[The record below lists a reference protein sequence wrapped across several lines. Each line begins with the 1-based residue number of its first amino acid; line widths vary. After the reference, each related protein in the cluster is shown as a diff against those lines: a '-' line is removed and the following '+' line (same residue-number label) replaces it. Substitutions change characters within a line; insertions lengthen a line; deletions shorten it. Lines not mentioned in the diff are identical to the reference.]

1 MQRMSGIDST
11 FLSIETPSHHMHVS
25 MVSVFDPSGV
35 EGGYSF
41 DKVRALIGSRLP
53 SIPLF
58 RRRLAEVP
66 FNLHFPVWVD
76 DPDFDLDYHVRRV
89 AVPSPG
95 GLAELCELAGDFVSR
110 QLDRSKPLWE
120 MQIVEGLEGGKVA
133 VLAKVHHSTIDGVSG
148 AEMMV
153 HLFDLEPVPAPAEP
167 PPDDRP
173 ADHVPS
179 DLELVAYAAKSI
191 ALNPVR
197 LAKVIPGTVGSIIG
211 FVRRR
216 RQSTGPGMAAPFTA
230 PRTPFN
236 LAITPRRNV
245 AVANLVLADVKRV
258 KNTFG
263 TTVNDV
269 VLALCAGALRTYL
282 DKLGELPETPLVAV
296 VPISVR
302 DGQED
307 ESSSNQVSA
316 MFVSL
321 ATDIEDPVERLR
333 AIAEGTRGAKE
344 DHQAIGASMLQD
356 WAQFAAPA
364 VFARA
369 SRLYSSMKL
378 ADRHRPIHNV
388 IISNVPGPPF
398 PLYLAGAKL
407 EMLCPLGPVM
417 EGAGLNITVLSYQ
430 DSIDV
435 GLIACRDLMPD
446 LDDLARAFPGAMA
459 ELVAAADAADT
470 TATPG
475 RPMARAKG

>member
-1 MQRMSGIDST
+1 MQRLSGIDST

-25 MVSVFDPSGV
+25 MVSVFDPSGMP
-35 EGGYSF
+35 GGYSF
-41 DKVRALIGSRLP
+41 DKVRALIESRLP
-53 SIPLF
+53 RIPLF

-66 FNLHFPVWVD
+66 FNLHFPVWVEV
-76 DPDFDLDYHVRRV
+76 PDFDLDYHVRRV
-89 AVPSPG
+89 AVPAPG
-95 GLAELCELAGDFVSR
+95 GMAELCEVAGDFVSR
-110 QLDRSKPLWE
+110 QLDRTKPLWE
-120 MQIVEGLEGGKVA
+120 MQVVEGLDNGNIGL
-133 VLAKVHHSTIDGVSG
+133 LAKVHHSTIDGVSG

-153 HLFDLEPVPAPAEP
+153 HLFDLEPIAAPAEA

-173 ADHVPS
+173 TEHVPS
-179 DLELVAYAAKSI
+179 DFELVAYAVRSI
-191 ALNPVR
+191 ATNPVR
-197 LAKVIPGTVGSIIG
+197 LVKIVPGTIGSVVGLI
-211 FVRRR
+211 RRR
-216 RQSTGPGMAAPFTA
+216 RQSDGPGMAAPFTA

-236 LAITPRRNV
+236 AAITSRRNV
-245 AVANLVLADVKRV
+245 AVSHLALEDVKKV
-258 KNTFG
+258 KRAFG

-269 VLALCAGALRTYL
+269 VLALCAGALRSYL
-282 DKLGELPETPLVAV
+282 DKLGELPETPLVSV

-302 DGQED
+302 GEQTD
-307 ESSSNQVSA
+307 EASSNQVSA

-321 ATDIEDPVERLR
+321 ATDIVDPVTRLR

-344 DHQAIGASMLQD
+344 DHQAIGATMLQD

-407 EMLCPLGPVM
+407 LMLCPLGPVM

-446 LDDLARAFPGAMA
+446 LEDLAGAFPTAMS
-459 ELVAAADAADT
+459 ELLAAAEA
-470 TATPG
+470 G
-475 RPMARAKG
+475 

>member
-1 MQRMSGIDST
+1 MQRLSGIDST
-11 FLSIETPSHHMHVS
+11 FLSIETPSHHMHVA
-25 MVSVFDPSGV
+25 MVAVFDPTDMP
-35 EGGYSF
+35 GGYSF
-41 DKVRALIGSRLP
+41 ERVKAMIASRLP
-53 SIPLF
+53 RIPLF

-66 FNLHFPVWVD
+66 FNLHFPVWVE

-89 AVPSPG
+89 AAPAPG
-95 GLAELCELAGDFVSR
+95 STAELCAMGGDFVSR
-110 QLDRSKPLWE
+110 QLDRTKPLWE
-120 MQIVEGLEGGKVA
+120 MQIVEGLAGGKIG

-153 HLFDLEPVPAPAEP
+153 HLFDLEPVAAPDEP
-167 PPDDRP
+167 VPDGRP
-173 ADHVPS
+173 IEHVPS
-179 DLELVAYAAKSI
+179 DFELVAYAARSI
-191 ALNPVR
+191 ATNPVR
-197 LAKVIPGTVGSIIG
+197 LVRLIPATVGSVVG
-211 FVRRR
+211 LVRTRRR
-216 RQSTGPGMAAPFTA
+216 SEGPGMAAPFNA

-236 LAITPRRNV
+236 AAITAHRRV
-245 AVANLVLADVKRV
+245 AISHLALADVKRV
-258 KNTFG
+258 KKAFG

-269 VLALCAGALRTYL
+269 VLALCAGALRGYL
-282 DKLGELPETPLVAV
+282 DKLGELPDAPLVAV

-302 DGQED
+302 DEVAD

-321 ATDIEDPVERLR
+321 ATDIADPVERLR

-344 DHQAIGASMLQD
+344 DHKAIGASMLQD

-407 EMLCPLGPVM
+407 LMLCPLGPVM

-435 GLIACRDLMPD
+435 GLIACSELMPD
-446 LDDLARAFPGAMA
+446 LDDLAADFVEAMGELLAVTEAAEERASASIG
-459 ELVAAADAADT
+459 D
-470 TATPG
+470 
-475 RPMARAKG
+475 